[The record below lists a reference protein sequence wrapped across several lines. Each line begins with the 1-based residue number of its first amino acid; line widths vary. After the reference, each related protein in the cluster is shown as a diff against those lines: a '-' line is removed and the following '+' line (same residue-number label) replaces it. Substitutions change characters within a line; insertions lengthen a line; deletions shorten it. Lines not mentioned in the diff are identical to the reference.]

1 MAEERSV
8 WPVCRKQLEQPEQS
22 WRSTGL
28 FLLGATRGQG
38 LQWARLPSSA
48 RGDQRPGAPV
58 GPSTQFCQV
67 GGKGRRKAL
76 LLFSAAHGP
85 LLKLGCGMAPLMEHV
100 FAEGQRDPGANPR
113 SRMSSEPGCFWG

>member
-1 MAEERSV
+1 VACLQKAAGAARAE
-8 WPVCRKQLEQPEQS
+8 LEEHGS
-22 WRSTGL
+22 L
-28 FLLGATRGQG
+28 F
-38 LQWARLPSSA
+38 A
-48 RGDQRPGAPV
+48 RGDQRSGAPV

-67 GGKGRRKAL
+67 GGKGKRKAL